1 MSENQEVTNESEDKF
16 DVEVVDDTP
25 PEDRNRAPLP
35 LKIKEELEKDTLDE
49 YSDKV
54 KQRLSQMRK
63 LAHDE
68 RREKEKFARER
79 EEAVRL
85 VQHYQSENTRLKQRV
100 GATEKVFAKET
111 TEAATVKVNAA
122 EESLKRAYEAGDP
135 EKLVKAQRELNDAQ
149 LLLRERSNFR
159 PSVQES
165 DFSVQQQQ
173 QTQAP
178 QRESQPVYDRK
189 AVEWRDKN
197 TWFGADEEMT
207 ALALGVHEKLVRS
220 GVDPKS
226 DDYYRRVDDTMKKRF
241 PDYFGE
247 EVQTSE
253 PEPEKPARKVS
264 TVVAPATRSTR
275 SSATSHRIT
284 SSQAALAKRL
294 GITPEAYAREVLKL
308 ESSNG

>member
-1 MSENQEVTNESEDKF
+1 MLF
-16 DVEVVDDTP
+16 
-25 PEDRNRAPLP
+25 
-35 LKIKEELEKDTLDE
+35 
-49 YSDKV
+49 
-54 KQRLSQMRK
+54 
-63 LAHDE
+63 
-68 RREKEKFARER
+68 
-79 EEAVRL
+79 
-85 VQHYQSENTRLKQRV
+85 
-100 GATEKVFAKET
+100 
-111 TEAATVKVNAA
+111 
-122 EESLKRAYEAGDP
+122 
-135 EKLVKAQRELNDAQ
+135 
-149 LLLRERSNFR
+149 RS
-159 PSVQES
+159 
-165 DFSVQQQQ
+165 
-173 QTQAP
+173 
-178 QRESQPVYDRK
+178 
-189 AVEWRDKN
+189 
-197 TWFGADEEMT
+197 

-220 GVDPKS
+220 GVDPTS